1 MQAKKAL
8 RALKALVKLQALVR
22 GYLVRRQA
30 AATLQSMQALVR
42 AQAAVRAARYSR
54 ALPALPPLHHHPP
67 VRARFSLVS
76 QPPTSSPSESVPLR
90 RSKASRCSPSVA
102 PVVGSVV

>member
-1 MQAKKAL
+1 LQAKKAL

-42 AQAAVRAARYSR
+42 AQATVRAARGCR
-54 ALPALPPLHHHPP
+54 ALPSLPPLHHPAAFRP
-67 VRARFSLVS
+67 RFSLVS
-76 QPPTSSPSESVPLR
+76 QLLPASSPPWLCGE
-90 RSKASRCSPSVA
+90 ASYCSPHVVPGSVA
-102 PVVGSVV
+102 

>member
-1 MQAKKAL
+1 M

-42 AQAAVRAARYSR
+42 AQAAVRARR
-54 ALPALPPLHHHPP
+54 AGVPVLPQLHHPP
-67 VRARFSLVS
+67 VRPRYSLVRTNAF
-76 QPPTSSPSESVPLR
+76 PILVGRRCPSSRLVI
-90 RSKASRCSPSVA
+90 
-102 PVVGSVV
+102 PVDVC

>member
-1 MQAKKAL
+1 L

-42 AQAAVRAARYSR
+42 AQAT
-54 ALPALPPLHHHPP
+54 
-67 VRARFSLVS
+67 VRARRAGAAALPHLHHLPGRPRYSMVRTRHSLLVRTHMLTLVHILAVS
-76 QPPTSSPSESVPLR
+76 
-90 RSKASRCSPSVA
+90 
-102 PVVGSVV
+102 

>member
-1 MQAKKAL
+1 M

-42 AQAAVRAARYSR
+42 AQAAVRARRAGVAA
-54 ALPALPPLHHHPP
+54 ALPHLHHPP
-67 VRARFSLVS
+67 PVRPRYSLVLTRLWLLVHS
-76 QPPTSSPSESVPLR
+76 
-90 RSKASRCSPSVA
+90 CSLSYSYILAV
-102 PVVGSVV
+102 S

>member
-1 MQAKKAL
+1 L

-42 AQAAVRAARYSR
+42 AQAAVRARR
-54 ALPALPPLHHHPP
+54 AGVPVLPQLHHPP
-67 VRARFSLVS
+67 VRPRYSLVRTERMPALPYS
-76 QPPTSSPSESVPLR
+76 SAGAVRRLVSSSPSMFADVS
-90 RSKASRCSPSVA
+90 
-102 PVVGSVV
+102 G